1 MEDYNNVDEMKN
13 EEVEI
18 EETDRIDD
26 VDNAETDVIVQ
37 DGADVDVAIT
47 DKESESTIIATEKR
61 KLRRR

>member
-37 DGADVDVAIT
+37 DGADVDLSLIH
-47 DKESESTIIATEKR
+47 I
-61 KLRRR
+61 